1 MAAGFEVAQDKLP
14 ALKDFIAGRFQDELD
29 GTPLVP
35 TMLVDGLVQTRG
47 ATPDFL
53 NSVERLAPFGAGNA
67 EPRFVLPEQRIA
79 TADVVGANHVR
90 CRLTGPDGGRMKA
103 IAFRA
108 AGEEL
113 GKALLN
119 ARGAALHLAGR
130 LKLDTWQGRE
140 EVQLQIEDAAFA
152 AG

>member
-1 MAAGFEVAQDKLP
+1 
-14 ALKDFIAGRFQDELD
+14 
-29 GTPLVP
+29 
-35 TMLVDGLVQTRG
+35 G
-47 ATPDFL
+47 ATPDL
-53 NSVERLAPFGAGNA
+53 LGALERLAPFGAGNA

-79 TADVVGANHVR
+79 MADVVGTNHVR
-90 CRLTGPDGGRMKA
+90 CRLTGPDGTRLKA

-108 AGEEL
+108 AGEDL
-113 GKALLN
+113 GKALLG

-130 LKLDTWQGRE
+130 LKRDSWQGRD